1 MTNSTKKIYK
11 NNDITMIIPIKSSD
25 FKYIERLVPLAKEN
39 IGPKEIFV
47 ISAKEVEEKCAHIGV
62 KFIDENKLVPN
73 LDFGILKQKMH
84 DLTIDTSATGWYLQQ
99 FLKLGFASIC
109 KTKYYVSWDADM
121 LPIRKIKLF
130 DESGKP
136 FFTLKKEYLQ
146 RYFVTLK
153 RLLNIDKTRK
163 ESFIAEHM
171 VFDVNLVKEM
181 LEDIQ
186 EIADNNASFWENI
199 LYATLPESHND
210 AFAFSEFETYGNWVE
225 KKHPEAYATR
235 KLNMFRHAK
244 YYFGENPKNKE
255 IAWAAKDFDTLSFEH
270 FDTQIISPLWL
281 QGAIKNTSFKKF
293 LQATYPLLD
302 SEKQKMLDEFDW
314 FWGDKT
320 VYEKTIQKNVRPTD
334 KLKIL
339 FDSSLINNF
348 NDKSRARTGIYWVSF
363 NILEQLAMRSDIEVY
378 LYSGDMQK
386 TKAFVEN
393 YAKKLPHLYLFSGD
407 IKDMDLYLS
416 SFNQIP
422 NEIKKT
428 NIPCFTLIYDCIP
441 MVLPE
446 YFEVCKDW
454 FPALLKSFTINDYC
468 FSISEYT
475 KKDFLKYCP
484 WLDAKKIT
492 TIPLSTNQPY
502 KPNKNLTTEIRKKY
516 NIPTDKKYLF
526 SLCSLEPRK
535 NLIRAV
541 KTFIQF
547 IEKNKIDDL
556 VFVLGGGA
564 YEGFIERFE
573 KEVPDFSK
581 YKDKIIR
588 AGYVD
593 DEDMEVLYSN
603 AEWFVYTSQYEG
615 FGMPPLEAMACG
627 TAVITSNNSSLPEV
641 VGDAGIMIDWDSDEQ
656 HVAAYEKYYFD
667 KKFRDKMA
675 KKGLERSKQFSW
687 EKAADIMVEQFK
699 KCHENPNRTSLLI
712 DTPLKNSIKPS
723 DNNQAIKTMFKLFNF
738 LPIFSYKR
746 VGGRNQ
752 WKIFGLPIFKT
763 RHMANGITSKYYIL
777 GIPVLK
783 VSKKSVK

>member
-1 MTNSTKKIYK
+1 MEIIKKQSCSKINNS
-11 NNDITMIIPIKSSD
+11 DVTMIIPIKASD
-25 FKYIERLVPLAKEN
+25 FKYIERLMPLVKEN
-39 IGPKEIFV
+39 INPKEILV
-47 ISAKEVEEKCAHIGV
+47 ISSKEIAEKCEYLGI
-62 KFIDENKLVPN
+62 KFVNENKLIPN
-73 LDFGILKQKMH
+73 LDFDILKHKLH
-84 DLTIDTSATGWYLQQ
+84 DLKIDTSVTGWYFQQ
-99 FLKLGFASIC
+99 FLKLGFSLIC

-121 LPIRKIKLF
+121 LPIRKINLF
-130 DESGKP
+130 DENGKP

-181 LEDIQ
+181 IDDIQ
-186 EIADNNASFWENI
+186 KIADNNATFWENI
-199 LYATLPESHND
+199 LYATLPEAHND

-225 KKHPEAYATR
+225 TKHPEAYVMR

-270 FDTQIISPLWL
+270 FDTQIIPPLLL
-281 QGAIKNTSFKKF
+281 QGAMKNTSFTN
-293 LQATYPLLD
+293 LLHTTYPLLAPD
-302 SEKQKMLDEFDW
+302 FQKRLEEFDW
-314 FWGDKT
+314 FWGEKT
-320 VYEKTIQKNVRPTD
+320 DYEKNNTKNICHTD
-334 KLKIL
+334 KLKVI
-339 FDSSLINNF
+339 FDTSIINNF
-348 NDKSRARTGIYWVSF
+348 TEKNRARSGIYWVSF
-363 NILEQLAMRSDIEVY
+363 NILKQLSLHSNIELY
-378 LYSGDMQK
+378 MYSGNMQK
-386 TKAFVEN
+386 TKAFIEY
-393 YAKKLPHLYLFSGD
+393 YAKEIVGLNLFSGD
-407 IKDMDLYLS
+407 ILDMDIYLS
-416 SFNQIP
+416 SLNQISD
-422 NEIKKT
+422 EIKKT
-428 NIPCFTLIYDCIP
+428 NIPCFTIIHDCIP
-441 MVLPE
+441 LVLPQH
-446 YFEVCKDW
+446 FEVCKDW

-468 FSISEYT
+468 FSNSDYT

-484 WLDAKKIT
+484 WLDADKIT
-492 TIPLSTNQPY
+492 TIPLATNLPY
-502 KPNKNLTTEIRKKY
+502 KPNKNLTSTVRKKY
-516 NIPTDKKYLF
+516 NIPADKKYLF

-573 KEVPDFSK
+573 KEVPDFTK
-581 YKDKIIR
+581 YKNKIIR

-687 EKAADIMVEQFK
+687 EKAAEIIVEKFK
-699 KCHENPNRTSLLI
+699 KCPKNSNRTSLILQNLPSPSVK
-712 DTPLKNSIKPS
+712 TETIK
-723 DNNQAIKTMFKLFNF
+723 MKLFNF
-738 LPIFSYKR
+738 LPLLSYKHI
-746 VGGRNQ
+746 GGRKQ
-752 WKIFGLPIFKT
+752 WKVLGAPIFKI
-763 RHMANGITSKYYIL
+763 RKMNNGITTKYYIL
-777 GIPVLK
+777 GIPILK
-783 VSKKSVK
+783 VSKK